1 MISGAGFLYTRTS
14 RTSQPSTSVPVHS
27 YSSPGFAFTEMNA
40 SPTDHSTSSGPVREN
55 GLGEST
61 AGPSGTAGGR
71 TVREDTRPHLSPLP
85 DSRICTQLSPGRL
98 HACARTHTH
107 THTLTHTGPGTSRGL
122 GKGKGPTTKAMGL
135 RLPPP
140 GAPAWVLALSV
151 APEAAKPLHGE
162 LGAPRE
168 PGQACMPGLAGAAS
182 APGGRGPGGAP
193 HGLAGVGPESS
204 EMPPARA
211 GHSLGS
217 PSQSWRGRLRGQQ
230 LLDRPGSP
238 HLCTQPPGPRQSRS
252 SRCP

>member
-1 MISGAGFLYTRTS
+1 MAWGKALLGRPGQRAAGLSVRTHVPTCPLCLTAVSAHSCHLGGCTR
-14 RTSQPSTSVPVHS
+14 
-27 YSSPGFAFTEMNA
+27 
-40 SPTDHSTSSGPVREN
+40 
-55 GLGEST
+55 
-61 AGPSGTAGGR
+61 
-71 TVREDTRPHLSPLP
+71 
-85 DSRICTQLSPGRL
+85 
-98 HACARTHTH
+98 ARAHTH